1 MGNASS
7 ALPFTP
13 GERVSLRHSTP
24 WTAVCDGVATGGAV
38 PGAAGGG
45 ASGAPLAAGTPV
57 TIFTLEKGSGGAGG
71 NASGAGSTAAAAR
84 LASAQNAARRLR
96 ALRHPG
102 VLAVLASA
110 ETDEALALVTERAT
124 PLGAWLAA
132 SRPPPDAPAAATAA
146 FDSAICWGLFGL
158 YVRSAARWPAGWPR
172 RW

>member
-38 PGAAGGG
+38 PGAAGG
-45 ASGAPLAAGTPV
+45 ASSAPLAAGTPV
-57 TIFTLEKGSGGAGG
+57 TIFTLEKGSGGIGS
-71 NASGAGSTAAAAR
+71 NVSGAGSTAAAAR

-96 ALRHPG
+96 ALKHPG

-124 PLGAWLAA
+124 PLGTWLAA
-132 SRPPPDAPAAATAA
+132 SHPPPDAPAAATAA

-158 YVRSAARWPAGWPR
+158 CVAFALAAAPRAARAR
-172 RW
+172 